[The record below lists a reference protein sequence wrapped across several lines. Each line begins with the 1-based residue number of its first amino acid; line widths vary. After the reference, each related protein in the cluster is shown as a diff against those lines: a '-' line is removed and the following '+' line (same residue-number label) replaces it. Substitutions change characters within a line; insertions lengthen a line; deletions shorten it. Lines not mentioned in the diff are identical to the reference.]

1 MEFLHMLEGIR
12 TPVITTFMDLI
23 TYCGSEIFFMALAIT
38 VFWCV
43 SKRDGYYILLVGF
56 LGTVGNQ
63 FLKLW
68 FRIPRP
74 WVLDPDFTIVESARA
89 GATGYSFPS
98 GHTQNIVGTMT
109 CVTLMTKRKGIRAA
123 AIALMLLVSFSR
135 MYLGCHTPLD
145 VGVSFILALALAAA
159 LRPVIL
165 ADERS
170 QASAQ
175 GSLLAKKRAPL
186 LWGLL
191 FLSLFITALYWAFV
205 TFYSFPADIDSE
217 NLYEGTKNAYTLFG
231 CLAGLI
237 VSKALDDRYIHFQVK
252 AAWQAQILKV
262 LLGLLLIIAIRAGL
276 KAPLQAILP
285 EFPATAVRYFL
296 MVVFAGAVWP
306 LTFSR
311 FAKIGKSKA

>member
-1 MEFLHMLEGIR
+1 MTFLHLLEGIR

-43 SKRDGYYILLVGF
+43 NKRDGYYILLVGF

-74 WVLDPDFTIVESARA
+74 WVLDPEFTIVESARA

-109 CVTLMTKRKGIRAA
+109 CVTLMTKRKGIRIA
-123 AIALMLLVSFSR
+123 AIALMLLVPFSR

-145 VGVSFILALALAAA
+145 VGVSFILALALAIA

-170 QASAQ
+170 QASRQ
-175 GSLLAKKRAPL
+175 GSLSTQKAPM

-205 TFYSFPADIDSE
+205 TFYNFPADIDSA
-217 NLYEGTKNAYTLFG
+217 NFYEGTKNAYTLFG

-237 VSKALDDRYIHFQVK
+237 VSKTLDDRYIHFEVK
-252 AAWQAQILKV
+252 AAWPAQIVKV
-262 LLGLLLIIAIRAGL
+262 LLGLLWIIAIRVGL

-285 EFPATAVRYFL
+285 EFPATAVRYFI
-296 MVVFAGAVWP
+296 MVIFAGAVWP

-311 FAKIGKSKA
+311 FARIGKSRP

>member
-23 TYCGSEIFFMALAIT
+23 TYCGSELFFMALAIT
-38 VFWCV
+38 VFWCI

-123 AIALMLLVSFSR
+123 AIVLMILVPFSR

-145 VGVSFILALALAAA
+145 VGVSFVLALVLAVA

-165 ADERS
+165 S
-170 QASAQ
+170 GAQ
-175 GSLLAKKRAPL
+175 KAPMF
-186 LWGLL
+186 WGLL
-191 FLSLFITALYWAFV
+191 FLSLFITILYMIFV
-205 TFYSFPADIDSE
+205 TFYDFPADIDSG
-217 NLYEGTKNAYTLFG
+217 NLYEGTKNAYTLLG

-252 AAWQAQILKV
+252 AVWQAQILKV
-262 LLGLLLIIAIRAGL
+262 LLGLVLIIAIRAGL

-311 FAKIGKSKA
+311 FARMGKSKA